1 MSYHLLSPREEEIIQ
16 LIIQGRTDR
25 QIAYLLKISQR
36 TVNVYVGR
44 IYRKLGVSSR
54 CEAVVAYLLVIEPNL
69 GNRLFGVQ
77 KNTYLKIVGE

>member
-1 MSYHLLSPREEEIIQ
+1 M
-16 LIIQGRTDR
+16 
-25 QIAYLLKISQR
+25 
-36 TVNVYVGR
+36 YVSR

-54 CEAVVAYLLVIEPNL
+54 CEAVVAYLLAIEPNL